1 MKGLKLMILAAIA
14 LAASSCATIY
24 KNSNLDRE
32 SSNLQT
38 MAIVPFNVYI
48 KAPKSTKNRSIEL
61 DVKTQLDEG
70 LRLQN
75 EVYTRLLQKNTLLNV
90 SIQDISL
97 TNAKIAEAGFTP
109 GNLKSISKDKL
120 AELLGVDMVLSGDI
134 FQKKPMTTGG
144 AIAIGVA
151 TTIVTPVGL
160 ILPFVIPI
168 NEVNMDVN
176 LHKKKESIL
185 MWKYHHT
192 LSGGVS
198 STPENIGNIMVKEVV
213 QKFPFIKKKK
223 DMKKN

>member
-1 MKGLKLMILAAIA
+1 MKGLKLMILATMIFVV
-14 LAASSCATIY
+14 SSCATIY

-32 SSNLQT
+32 SSTLQT

-48 KAPKSTKNRSIEL
+48 KAPKSSKNRSMEL

-70 LRLQN
+70 IRLQN
-75 EVYTRLLQKNTLLNV
+75 EVYTRFLQQNTLLNI
-90 SIQDISL
+90 SIQDVSL
-97 TNAKIAEAGFTP
+97 TNAKIAEAGYTP

-120 AELLGVDMVLSGDI
+120 AELLGVDMILSGDV
-134 FQKKPMTTGG
+134 FEKKPVSTGG

-151 TTIVTPVGL
+151 TTIVTPMGL

-176 LHKKKESIL
+176 LHKKSESIL

-192 LSGGVS
+192 LTGGVS
-198 STPENIGNIMVKEVV
+198 STPENIGNLMVKEVV
-213 QKFPFIKKKK
+213 NKFPFVKKKK
-223 DMKKN
+223 AIKKN